1 MSLTV
6 WSCGKAMCARFLPLV
21 IILSG
26 CVSAGMLQV
35 SETRDNLN
43 RLQLG
48 MSKAEVLKIMGD
60 PRIREVFMDSDGEG
74 IEVLFYQTEFVGYAV
89 TPKEDALTPVL
100 IKKNSVIGWGRNFYE
115 ARVKV
120 DLHLTED

>member
-6 WSCGKAMCARFLPLV
+6 WSCGKAMCTRFLPLV